1 MYLCKLILNPSHT
14 QCRRD
19 LADPYE
25 MHRSLVR
32 AVVRGETD
40 TPPRLLWR
48 QEGTSGERAV
58 LLVQSPVEPVWD
70 RAFTPGAL
78 LDQEQRQFDPS
89 QVAHSRQRFRFR
101 LVANPTVTRQGKRY
115 GLEREEEQLAWLARQ
130 GECNGFMVVGCVRSS
145 SSRLATRQRK
155 GGGHRMVVQAAG
167 FEGVLEVCN
176 ASALSQALSSGLGH
190 AKALGLG
197 LLSLA
202 PAE

>member
-1 MYLCKLILNPSHT
+1 MYLCKLVLNPSHA

-25 MHRSLVR
+25 MHSSLVR
-32 AVVRGETD
+32 AVVQGEAD

-48 QEGTSGERAV
+48 QEGTSGDRAV
-58 LLVQSPVEPVWD
+58 LLVQSPVEPLWD
-70 RAFTPGAL
+70 RAFAPGAL
-78 LDQEQRQFDPS
+78 LDQEQRQFDPLHLV
-89 QVAHSRQRFRFR
+89 QSRQRFRFR
-101 LVANPTVTRQGKRY
+101 LVANPTVTREGKRY
-115 GLEREEEQLAWLARQ
+115 GLGREEEQLAWLSRQ
-130 GECNGFMVVGCVRSS
+130 GERNGFMVQGCVRASS
-145 SSRLATRQRK
+145 NRLATRQRK

-167 FEGVLEVCN
+167 FEGVLEVN
-176 ASALSQALSSGLGH
+176 DAVALAHVLSSGLGH